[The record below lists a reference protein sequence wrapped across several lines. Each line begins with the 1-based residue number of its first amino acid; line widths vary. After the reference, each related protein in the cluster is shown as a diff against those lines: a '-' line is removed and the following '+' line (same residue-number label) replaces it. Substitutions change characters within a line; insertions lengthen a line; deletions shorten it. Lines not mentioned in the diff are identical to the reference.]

1 MAPIGQRTSYAIL
14 PKTRKTTNAATG
26 TVAPSRI
33 AVADRPLL
41 RFLIGILHPA
51 MREEIRLVVNL
62 FPAIS
67 AKHDQ
72 TLSGGTD
79 GPANHSQ
86 DCHHDQRK
94 EKSCQKERADAQKSE
109 YPVPTAPCRPRTVLL
124 PAYHQTQSDQRK
136 KETEEAPP
144 GRVGVFCDRLLPFVE
159 NIAAG
164 RTNICR
170 FRHFT
175 AAVFTKHQTPPRT
188 ISRMS
193 EMRKDTAISP
203 IRMRSERNAY

>member
-41 RFLIGILHPA
+41 RFLIEILHPA
-51 MREEIRLVVNL
+51 MREEIRLVVDL

-79 GPANHSQ
+79 GSRTIPKTAITISVRKKVAKKNAQTPKKANIPFR
-86 DCHHDQRK
+86 QR
-94 EKSCQKERADAQKSE
+94 RADRGRFCCQRIIRQNPISGRKKLKKLHQGESGSFAIVCSLSSRISPQEGQIYAVSDTSL
-109 YPVPTAPCRPRTVLL
+109 PQFLQNIRRL
-124 PAYHQTQSDQRK
+124 PA
-136 KETEEAPP
+136 
-144 GRVGVFCDRLLPFVE
+144 
-159 NIAAG
+159 
-164 RTNICR
+164 R
-170 FRHFT
+170 FR
-175 AAVFTKHQTPPRT
+175 
-188 ISRMS
+188 
-193 EMRKDTAISP
+193 E
-203 IRMRSERNAY
+203 